1 MRAAVVLPVTP
12 EERLSEVA
20 EILAAGLMRVAARKS
35 SEVCAVSGE
44 SSLHILPDQSGHPA
58 PVTRR
63 LSDG

>member
-1 MRAAVVLPVTP
+1 MAVTP
-12 EERLSEVA
+12 EERLTELA

-63 LSDG
+63 MSDG